1 MRNFNLGVGR
11 RDLAFFAGAAI
22 LMIVLTIVWDLALAD
37 VIVDQALNKYFL
49 TLVLFGLAALTAFLA
64 SLVAGRDDGARTS
77 LRGRLPGLIVRFG
90 MALQIFGIVITPIGL
105 FHATNPTRSVPVGF
119 AAFSA
124 VMLGLIIAGI
134 GGNMLVPR
142 RA

>member
-11 RDLAFFAGAAI
+11 RDLVFFAGATI
-22 LMIVLTIVWDLALAD
+22 LMIVLTIVWDLVLAD

-49 TLVLFGLAALTAFLA
+49 TLVLFGLAAVVAFLT
-64 SLVAGRDDGARTS
+64 SLAAGRGDGARTG

-90 MALQIFGIVITPIGL
+90 MALQIFGTMITPIGL

-124 VMLGLIIAGI
+124 VMIGLIIAGI